1 MPKKE
6 QLKIRLI
13 EDNDVPTGFRVMSLS
28 EPSKPGIPAGPLLV
42 MLWLEF
48 VDLERRHEALLKAM
62 RK

>member
-6 QLKIRLI
+6 QPKIRLI
-13 EDNDVPTGFRVMSLS
+13 EDNTLSTGFRVMSLT

-48 VDLERRHEALLKAM
+48 VELQNRHEALLKAM